1 MTTYQ
6 CKFIREGEV
15 VEETREAENDSL
27 LIIALQNEGVIPLKV
42 RESKDHLFSFL
53 FPSAASG
60 LKISQKDVS
69 VFTRELATLLSAGLP
84 LDRSLSVLIDLT
96 EDDSPIHQMTNS
108 LLDKVKSGAPLS
120 DALDSQGKVFSRFY
134 LNMIRAGEAGGSLE
148 NVLERL
154 ADYLEQSKELRDT
167 VTTAMIYPM
176 ILVIISFASVF
187 LLLTFV
193 VPQFT
198 EMFESSGKELPLPT
212 QVVVGI
218 ADILQNYWW
227 AILAGILLLVA
238 LARFQLSDSKRRR
251 VWDYR
256 FLKIPMVGDL
266 IVKLQVASFSRTLE
280 TLLGNGVTLLSALSI
295 ARETLTN
302 SAIADTI
309 EKAGHSL
316 KQGGGMSEVLI
327 ESGQFPKM
335 ALQMIKLGEETGR
348 LQEMLEKVSITY
360 DKEIKTAI
368 HRMLAM
374 MEPALIV
381 ILGIVIA
388 GIIIS
393 ILMAILSVNDLAF

>member
-1 MTTYQ
+1 MATFQ
-6 CKFIREGEV
+6 CKFIRDGEV

-42 RESKDHLFSFL
+42 HESKDNFISFL
-53 FPSAASG
+53 FPSAAGG
-60 LKISQKDVS
+60 LKISQKDIGI
-69 VFTRELATLLSAGLP
+69 FTRELSTLLSAGLP

-96 EDDSPIHQMTNS
+96 ENGSPIHQMTNS
-108 LLDKVKSGAPLS
+108 LLEKVKGGAPLS
-120 DALDSQGKVFSRFY
+120 EALDAQGKVFSRFY

-148 NVLERL
+148 NVLDRL

-167 VTTAMIYPM
+167 VSTAMIYPM
-176 ILVIISFASVF
+176 ILIVISFASVF

-198 EMFESSGKELPLPT
+198 EMFENSGKELPLPT
-212 QVVVGI
+212 QVVVGL
-218 ADILQNYWW
+218 AEILKTYWW
-227 AILAGILLLVA
+227 AFLAGFLLLVA
-238 LARFQLSDSKRRR
+238 LVKYQLSDSKQRRF
-251 VWDYR
+251 WDYR
-256 FLKIPMVGDL
+256 FLNIPLVGDL

-302 SAIADTI
+302 TAIADTV
-309 EKAGHSL
+309 EKAANSL
-316 KQGGGMSEVLI
+316 KQGGSMSEVLI

-348 LQEMLEKVSITY
+348 LQEMLEKVSTTY

-368 HRMLAM
+368 HRMLAIL
-374 MEPALIV
+374 EPALIV

-388 GIIIS
+388 AIIIS

>member
-1 MTTYQ
+1 MPTYQ

-15 VEETREAENDSL
+15 LQETRDAENESL
-27 LIIALQNEGVIPLKV
+27 LIIALQNEGVIPLTV
-42 RESKDHLFSFL
+42 RESKDTFFSFL
-53 FPSAASG
+53 FPSLASG
-60 LKISQKDVS
+60 LKLTQKDIGI
-69 VFTRELATLLSAGLP
+69 FTRELATLLGAGLP
-84 LDRSLSVLIDLT
+84 LDRSLAVLIDIT
-96 EDDSPIHQMTNS
+96 EDGTPINQMTGS
-108 LLDKVKSGAPLS
+108 ILEKVKSGAPLS
-120 DALDSQGKVFSRFY
+120 EALDDQNNVFSRFY

-148 NVLERL
+148 TVLERL
-154 ADYLEQSKELRDT
+154 AEYLEQSKELRDT
-167 VTTAMIYPM
+167 VSTAMIYPI
-176 ILVIISFASVF
+176 ILMVISFASVF

-198 EMFESSGKELPLPT
+198 EMFENSGKELPLPT
-212 QVVVGI
+212 QVVVG
-218 ADILQNYWW
+218 AAELLKSYWW
-227 AILAGILLLVA
+227 AIFAGFLVLVA
-238 LARFQLSDSKRRR
+238 VVKFQLSDSKRRR

-256 FLKIPMVGDL
+256 FLKIPLVNDL
-266 IVKLQVASFSRTLE
+266 IIKLQVASFSRTLE

-302 SAIADTI
+302 SAISDTV
-309 EKAGHSL
+309 EEAANSL
-316 KQGGGMSEVLI
+316 KQGGGMADVLI
-327 ESGQFPKM
+327 ESGQFPMM

-348 LQEMLEKVSITY
+348 LQEMLAKVAITY

-374 MEPALIV
+374 LEPALIV

>member
-1 MTTYQ
+1 MPTYQ

-15 VEETREAENDSL
+15 LQETRDAENESL
-27 LIIALQNEGVIPLKV
+27 LIIALQNEGVIPLNI
-42 RESKDHLFSFL
+42 RESKDNIISFL
-53 FPSAASG
+53 FPSAGTG
-60 LKISQKDVS
+60 LKVTQKDIGI
-69 VFTRELATLLSAGLP
+69 FTRELATLLGAGLP
-84 LDRSLSVLIDLT
+84 LDRSLAVLIDLT
-96 EDDSPIHQMTNS
+96 EDGTPINQMTGNI
-108 LLDKVKSGAPLS
+108 LDKVKSGAPLS
-120 DALDSQGKVFSRFY
+120 DALDGQNKVFSRFY

-148 NVLERL
+148 SVLERL

-167 VTTAMIYPM
+167 VSTAMIYPI
-176 ILVIISFASVF
+176 ILIVISFVSVF

-198 EMFESSGKELPLPT
+198 EMFENSGKELPIPT
-212 QVVVGI
+212 QIVVGV
-218 ADILQNYWW
+218 AELLKSYWW
-227 AILAGILLLVA
+227 AIFAGFLLLVA
-238 LARFQLSDSKRRR
+238 LVKFQLSDSKRRR

-256 FLKIPMVGDL
+256 FLKIPMVNDL

-280 TLLGNGVTLLSALSI
+280 TLLGNGVTLLAALSI

-302 SAIADTI
+302 SAIADTV
-309 EKAGHSL
+309 EKAADSL

-327 ESGQFPKM
+327 DSGQFPKM

-348 LQEMLEKVSITY
+348 LQEMLGKVSITY

-374 MEPALIV
+374 LEPALIV

>member
-1 MTTYQ
+1 MATYQ
-6 CKFIREGEV
+6 CKFIRDGEV

-42 RESKDHLFSFL
+42 RESKDNFLSFL
-53 FPSAASG
+53 LPGSAGG
-60 LKISQKDVS
+60 LKISQKDIG
-69 VFTRELATLLSAGLP
+69 VFTRELATLLGAGLP

-96 EDDSPIHQMTNS
+96 DEHSPIHRMTNS
-108 LLDKVKSGAPLS
+108 LLEKVKGGAPLS
-120 DALDSQGKVFSRFY
+120 QALDAQGKVFSRFY

-167 VTTAMIYPM
+167 VSTAMIYPM

-198 EMFESSGKELPLPT
+198 EMFENSGKELPLPT
-212 QVVVGI
+212 QVVVGV
-218 ADILQNYWW
+218 ADILKTYWW

-238 LARFQLSDSKRRR
+238 LVKSQLSDSKKRRF
-251 VWDYR
+251 WDYR
-256 FLKIPMVGDL
+256 FLNIPLVGDL

-302 SAIADTI
+302 SAIADTV
-309 EKAGHSL
+309 EKAAQSL

-348 LQEMLEKVSITY
+348 LQEMLEKVSVTY

-374 MEPALIV
+374 LEPALIV

>member
-15 VEETREAENDSL
+15 VQETRDAENESL
-27 LIIALQNEGVIPLKV
+27 LIIALQNEGVIPLNV
-42 RESKDHLFSFL
+42 REAKDNILSFL
-53 FPSAASG
+53 LPSSSSG
-60 LKISQKDVS
+60 LNISQKDVG
-69 VFTRELATLLSAGLP
+69 VFTRELATLLGAGLP

-96 EDDSPIHQMTNS
+96 DDGSPIHQMTTS
-108 LLDKVKSGAPLS
+108 ILDKVKSGATLS
-120 DALDSQGKVFSRFY
+120 DALDAQTNVFSRFY
-134 LNMIRAGEAGGSLE
+134 LNMIRAGEAGGSLD

-154 ADYLEQSKELRDT
+154 ADYMEQSKELRDT
-167 VTTAMIYPM
+167 VTTAMIYPI
-176 ILVIISFASVF
+176 ILMVISFLSVF

-198 EMFESSGKELPLPT
+198 EMFENSGKELPIPT

-218 ADILQNYWW
+218 ADFLASYWW
-227 AILAGILLLVA
+227 AVLAGILLLTAVVK
-238 LARFQLSDSKRRR
+238 FQLSDSKRRR

-256 FLKIPMVGDL
+256 FLKIPLVNDL
-266 IVKLQVASFSRTLE
+266 IVKIQVASFSRTLE

-295 ARETLTN
+295 AKETLTN
-302 SAIADTI
+302 AAIADTV
-309 EKAGHSL
+309 EQASKSL
-316 KQGGGMSEVLI
+316 KQGGGMADVLI

-348 LQEMLEKVSITY
+348 LQEMLAKVAITY

-374 MEPALIV
+374 LEPALIV
-381 ILGIVIA
+381 TLGIVIA
-388 GIIIS
+388 GIIVS

>member
-1 MTTYQ
+1 MPTYQ
-6 CKFIREGEV
+6 CKFIRDGEV
-15 VEETREAENDSL
+15 FQETRNAENESL
-27 LIIALQNEGVIPLKV
+27 LIIALQNEGVIPLNV
-42 RESKDHLFSFL
+42 RESKDTLLSFL
-53 FPSAASG
+53 FPGTASG
-60 LKISQKDVS
+60 VKITQKDIS
-69 VFTRELATLLSAGLP
+69 VFTRELATLLGAGLP

-96 EDDSPIHQMTNS
+96 EDGTPINQMTTS
-108 LLDKVKSGAPLS
+108 ILDKVKSGAPLS
-120 DALDSQGKVFSRFY
+120 DALDDQGNVFSRFY

-154 ADYLEQSKELRDT
+154 ADYLESSKELRDT
-167 VTTAMIYPM
+167 VSTAMIYPV
-176 ILVIISFASVF
+176 ILMVISLVSVF

-198 EMFESSGKELPLPT
+198 EMFENSGKELPLPT
-212 QVVVGI
+212 QVVVGT
-218 ADILQNYWW
+218 AEFLKAYWW
-227 AILAGILLLVA
+227 AIFAGFLLLVA
-238 LARFQLSDSKRRR
+238 WVKFELSDSKRRR
-251 VWDYR
+251 IWDYR
-256 FLKIPMVGDL
+256 FLKIPLINDL
-266 IVKLQVASFSRTLE
+266 IVKIQVASFSRTLE

-302 SAIADTI
+302 VAIADTV
-309 EKAGHSL
+309 EKAADSL

-327 ESGQFPKM
+327 DSGQFPKM

-348 LQEMLEKVSITY
+348 LQEMLAKVAIVY

-368 HRMLAM
+368 QRMLALL
-374 MEPALIV
+374 EPALIV

>member
-1 MTTYQ
+1 MATYQ
-6 CKFIREGEV
+6 CKFIRDGEV
-15 VEETREAENDSL
+15 IEETREAENDSL
-27 LIIALQNEGVIPLKV
+27 LILALQNEGVIPLKV
-42 RESKDHLFSFL
+42 RESRDNILSFL
-53 FPSAASG
+53 FPNSASG
-60 LKISQKDVS
+60 LNISQKDVGI
-69 VFTRELATLLSAGLP
+69 FTRELATLLGAGLP

-96 EDDSPIHQMTNS
+96 DDNTPINQMTS
-108 LLDKVKSGAPLS
+108 SILGKVKSGAPLS
-120 DALDSQGKVFSRFY
+120 DALDAQSKVFSRFY

-148 NVLERL
+148 TVLERL
-154 ADYLEQSKELRDT
+154 ADYMEQSKELRDT
-167 VTTAMIYPM
+167 VSTAMIYPM
-176 ILVIISFASVF
+176 ILIVISFASVF

-198 EMFESSGKELPLPT
+198 EMFENSGKELPIPT

-218 ADILQNYWW
+218 ADFLGKYWW
-227 AILAGILLLVA
+227 AVLAGALLLVA
-238 LARFQLSDSKRRR
+238 WIKFQLSDSKRRR

-256 FLKIPMVGDL
+256 FLKVPLINDL
-266 IVKLQVASFSRTLE
+266 IVKIQVASFSRTLE

-302 SAIADTI
+302 SAIADTV
-309 EKAGHSL
+309 EKAAQSL

-374 MEPALIV
+374 LEPALIV

>member
-1 MTTYQ
+1 MPTYQ

-15 VEETREAENDSL
+15 VQETRDAENESL
-27 LIIALQNEGVIPLKV
+27 LIIALQNEGVIPLNV
-42 RESKDHLFSFL
+42 SESKDTFLGLL
-53 FPSAASG
+53 FPSTASG
-60 LKISQKDVS
+60 LKVSQKDIGI
-69 VFTRELATLLSAGLP
+69 FTRELATLLSAGLP
-84 LDRSLSVLIDLT
+84 LDRSLSVLINLT
-96 EDDSPIHQMTNS
+96 EDGSPINQMTENI
-108 LLDKVKSGAPLS
+108 LEKVKSGAPLS
-120 DALDSQGKVFSRFY
+120 DALDAQNKVFSRFY

-167 VTTAMIYPM
+167 VSTAMIYPV
-176 ILVIISFASVF
+176 ILMVISFASVF

-198 EMFESSGKELPLPT
+198 EMFENSGKELPIPT
-212 QVVVGI
+212 QVVVG
-218 ADILQNYWW
+218 AAEFLKSYWW
-227 AILAGILLLVA
+227 ALFAGFLLLVA
-238 LARFQLSDSKRRR
+238 VVKYELSDSKRRR

-256 FLKIPMVGDL
+256 FLKIPLVNDL
-266 IVKLQVASFSRTLE
+266 IVKLEVASFSRTLE
-280 TLLGNGVTLLSALSI
+280 TLLSNGVTLLSALSI

-302 SAIADTI
+302 TAISDTVG
-309 EKAGHSL
+309 EAANSL
-316 KQGGGMSEVLI
+316 KQGGGMSDVLI
-327 ESGQFPKM
+327 DSGQFPMM

-348 LQEMLEKVSITY
+348 LQEMLGKVAITY

-374 MEPALIV
+374 LEPALIV
-381 ILGIVIA
+381 ILGIIIA